1 MAAEVNKTSGLAPE
15 IAKLISALR
24 RRIRWHITW
33 DGILTAIIWL
43 GLTFWIGLAL
53 DYFPVLV
60 WANELPYGVRFVGL
74 SLMGAVLTLIFY
86 KLLLRRLIVPLRDR
100 SMALLIERQYGDFE
114 DALTTAIE
122 MPTMSTASSKEMM
135 STTRQQA
142 ADKSR
147 NVEVHTLLQRKRLW
161 KKAVWAILLMAPVAG
176 FYATNAAAFEIWLR
190 RMYLL
195 ENQPWPRTA
204 RVEMLGLQV
213 ERVSPR
219 TGEVSFTPLRIFDSN
234 DQTIKVALGSNVLLR
249 VAADS
254 TAKRIPEYCRLLYA
268 LDDGSRGQVN
278 IRKDGPL
285 NEVDHQQ
292 QYSYIGRPFRGM
304 LGDIRFDV
312 IGYDHRIR
320 DFHIQVVESPVVT
333 ETVLDCVFPTY
344 MVDGTSGQWTPRKI
358 DYRSSGVQIPA
369 GTRIKVRMK
378 SNKPLTNITIY
389 ETQGESETQ
398 MKPSD
403 DGMSFTFEIDA
414 LLTSKTIE
422 FTLHDRD
429 EITSERPHRVFIGAV
444 EDTPPEVDVIV
455 TGIGT
460 AITPNARLPIE
471 GEVKDDYGVSESWFE
486 YRQGDNEA
494 AKLPFVLTDGTP
506 KNIALDFRDLRITT
520 PPVELVAGEKITIQV
535 KVSDKMDLSGGPNI
549 GKNDLLSLDI
559 VTADELIAILERRE
573 YAQRRT
579 YEHILDELTQTRD
592 TLVRLRESLAGR
604 DRDLLD
610 ANDLTDE
617 ETAVRRQALSILRA
631 QQALRQ
637 SEKSRQETAAVAGSF
652 YLIREE
658 LVNNRVDAEDRQQR
672 LKDQI
677 ADPLMQITTTRFP
690 DLDNELQ
697 LLLDQLTEQ
706 KEATAEEAVAAANL
720 LLADLNTVL
729 ESMLDIETYN
739 EIIEIVRS
747 LIEDQDDVIQE
758 TRKQRR
764 KAALDLIE

>member
-1 MAAEVNKTSGLAPE
+1 
-15 IAKLISALR
+15 
-24 RRIRWHITW
+24 
-33 DGILTAIIWL
+33 
-43 GLTFWIGLAL
+43 
-53 DYFPVLV
+53 
-60 WANELPYGVRFVGL
+60 
-74 SLMGAVLTLIFY
+74 
-86 KLLLRRLIVPLRDR
+86 
-100 SMALLIERQYGDFE
+100 
-114 DALTTAIE
+114 
-122 MPTMSTASSKEMM
+122 
-135 STTRQQA
+135 
-142 ADKSR
+142 
-147 NVEVHTLLQRKRLW
+147 
-161 KKAVWAILLMAPVAG
+161 
-176 FYATNAAAFEIWLR
+176 
-190 RMYLL
+190 
-195 ENQPWPRTA
+195 
-204 RVEMLGLQV
+204 
-213 ERVSPR
+213 
-219 TGEVSFTPLRIFDSN
+219 
-234 DQTIKVALGSNVLLR
+234 
-249 VAADS
+249 
-254 TAKRIPEYCRLLYA
+254 
-268 LDDGSRGQVN
+268 
-278 IRKDGPL
+278 
-285 NEVDHQQ
+285 
-292 QYSYIGRPFRGM
+292 
-304 LGDIRFDV
+304 
-312 IGYDHRIR
+312 
-320 DFHIQVVESPVVT
+320 
-333 ETVLDCVFPTY
+333 
-344 MVDGTSGQWTPRKI
+344 
-358 DYRSSGVQIPA
+358 
-369 GTRIKVRMK
+369 
-378 SNKPLTNITIY
+378 
-389 ETQGESETQ
+389 
-398 MKPSD
+398 
-403 DGMSFTFEIDA
+403 
-414 LLTSKTIE
+414 
-422 FTLHDRD
+422 
-429 EITSERPHRVFIGAV
+429 VFIGAV